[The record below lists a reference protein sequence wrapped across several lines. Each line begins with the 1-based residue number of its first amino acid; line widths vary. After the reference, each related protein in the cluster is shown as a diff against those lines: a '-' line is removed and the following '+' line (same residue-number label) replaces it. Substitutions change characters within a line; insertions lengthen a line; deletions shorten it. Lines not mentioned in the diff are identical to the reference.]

1 MHTIIKIAIIS
12 GLFLFAI
19 VEMVSI
25 SKAESESRF
34 TSIPIDP
41 NIAKVQGCILAFLTT
56 INMNYY

>member
-1 MHTIIKIAIIS
+1 AIIS

-34 TSIPIDP
+34 TPIPIDP
-41 NIAKVQGCILAFLTT
+41 NIAKVQGCILAFLTA